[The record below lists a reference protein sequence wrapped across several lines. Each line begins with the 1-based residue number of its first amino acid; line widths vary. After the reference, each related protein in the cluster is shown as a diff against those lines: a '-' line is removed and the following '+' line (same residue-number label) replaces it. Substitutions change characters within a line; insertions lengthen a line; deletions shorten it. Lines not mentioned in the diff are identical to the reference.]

1 MFFNKAR
8 TVLSR
13 VGDSAS
19 QQLVT
24 ELKEELST
32 LRRKHSSQVKM
43 LEEELKLR
51 DLQVK
56 NLVAENQRNY
66 ERIKSET
73 AHFSANISYTT
84 GKGA

>member
-1 MFFNKAR
+1 MFFSKAR

-13 VGDSAS
+13 VGDSANHK
-19 QQLVT
+19 LVS
-24 ELKEELST
+24 ELKEQIST
-32 LRRKHSSQVKM
+32 LRREHAAQVKM